1 MELSRTQSQA
11 LALAGVLQATYLV
24 DCVARS
30 GQAEAAVFNATLHSL
45 FTFEAEDAEAVY
57 GGRQNVRLGL
67 DILANLLGGQR
78 RPEYQN
84 ALKYSVGVLHL
95 QRQFA
100 ANAPMQKVIHDR
112 LVHAEKKLEHF
123 TQEVG
128 EIATSIAGIYQDT
141 ISTLK
146 YRIQVSGSM
155 QQLQNPA
162 NADKIRALLL
172 AALRSAHLYRQLGG
186 SRWQLLLGRKKLLA
200 ATKLLMV

>member
-11 LALAGVLQATYLV
+11 LALAGLLQATYLV

-30 GQAEAAVFNATLHSL
+30 GQVDTATFNATTHSL
-45 FTFEAEDAEAVY
+45 FAFEPADAEAVY
-57 GGRQNVRLGL
+57 GGRQNLRLGL

-78 RPEYQN
+78 RAEYQN
-84 ALKYSVGVLHL
+84 ALRYAVGVLHL

-100 ANAPMQKVIHDR
+100 ANAEMQRVVRDR
-112 LVHAEKKLEHF
+112 LAHAEKKLEHF
-123 TQEVG
+123 TQETS
-128 EIATSIAGIYQDT
+128 EISSSLAGIYQDT
-141 ISTLK
+141 ISKLK

-172 AALRSAHLYRQLGG
+172 AAIRSAHLYRQLGG
-186 SRWQLLLGRKKLLA
+186 SRWQLVLGRKKLLA
-200 ATKLLMV
+200 AATSLKR